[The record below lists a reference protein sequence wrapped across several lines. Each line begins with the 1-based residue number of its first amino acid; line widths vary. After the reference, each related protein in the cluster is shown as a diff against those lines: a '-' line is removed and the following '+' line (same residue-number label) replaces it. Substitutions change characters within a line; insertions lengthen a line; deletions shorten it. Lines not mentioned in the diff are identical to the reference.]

1 MPSSHHPQDA
11 TSQPGLVAP
20 CISTTHCL
28 SARSKAHSLHMARA
42 TPRPARCPHP
52 HILPVLPG
60 CDLSLRWNSGVLLA
74 DSSTSAWCGESTR
87 DAASSRSCL
96 GLDDRSV
103 LPWTDRDAGTERGGW
118 PQAVGRH
125 PFCFCCRPLLSPPRT
140 PFYPLIL
147 EDLTPM
153 PPPPRSLPCWPLSPT
168 VSSISSTRFPCSL
181 CAVLA
186 WWCWGHV
193 SCIMGPHVIYLGPKG
208 QDPPACDPSFP

>member
-74 DSSTSAWCGESTR
+74 DSSTSAWCGRAPGTQRRADRVSAWTI
-87 DAASSRSCL
+87 AASSHGQTEMLALSEGA
-96 GLDDRSV
+96 GLRQ
-103 LPWTDRDAGTERGGW
+103 WEGTHSASAAA
-118 PQAVGRH
+118 P
-125 PFCFCCRPLLSPPRT
+125 S
-140 PFYPLIL
+140 
-147 EDLTPM
+147 
-153 PPPPRSLPCWPLSPT
+153 SLRLVPLST
-168 VSSISSTRFPCSL
+168 
-181 CAVLA
+181 
-186 WWCWGHV
+186 H
-193 SCIMGPHVIYLGPKG
+193 
-208 QDPPACDPSFP
+208 SFLKT